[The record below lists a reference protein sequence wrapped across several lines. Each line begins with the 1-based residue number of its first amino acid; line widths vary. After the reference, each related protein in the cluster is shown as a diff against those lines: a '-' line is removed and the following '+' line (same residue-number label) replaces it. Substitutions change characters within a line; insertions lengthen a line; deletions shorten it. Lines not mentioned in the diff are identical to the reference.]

1 MESLLTCA
9 ICAVNLNIYWDLA
22 HFSHLCTRVWGTQS
36 WLNNKHKPS
45 DLSSFQNLWDTFVR
59 VEHSIIQ
66 VAFLKKLLRFPICN
80 RLIVIC
86 FTSWSVLWS
95 SSVWT
100 VHLQDCFDKFAVW
113 SHSYQENEPRNEYHK
128 EKNSFSQV
136 QSKTFQDWF
145 SKFSKKL
152 KDSHRGKEIY
162 TS

>member
-1 MESLLTCA
+1 MTCA
-9 ICAVNLNIYWDLA
+9 ICAVNVNIYWDLA
-22 HFSHLCTRVWGTQS
+22 HFSHSCTRVWGTQS
-36 WLNNKHKPS
+36 WLNNQHKPS
-45 DLSSFQNLWDTFVR
+45 DLSSFQNLWDTFCEGR
-59 VEHSIIQ
+59 ALYNPGS
-66 VAFLKKLLRFPICN
+66 FLRKSLRFPICN
-80 RLIVIC
+80 RLIIIC

-113 SHSYQENEPRNEYHK
+113 SHSYHENEPRNEFQK